1 MARETAR
8 RLDDCRLHQF
18 DAGLCGQQ
26 IRTRSYPAPLKPI
39 YCQAVW
45 KLYRSI
51 FRRPVRTITGKRKTG
66 RPYGTA
72 CLFILHVGYA
82 LFPHFYI
89 AFVYL
94 ALSVCSYVVQCNVKT
109 DCLASTIIITSLTKT
124 LNCRYILF
132 RGGLNVKFDF
142 FTWFK
147 HSPFL
152 KNKKSCNCY
161 FVASSR
167 LKRTSMRILLV
178 LRPLQNPPK
187 IP

>member
-1 MARETAR
+1 MWAAN
-8 RLDDCRLHQF
+8 
-18 DAGLCGQQ
+18 
-26 IRTRSYPAPLKPI
+26 SY
-39 YCQAVW
+39 W
-45 KLYRSI
+45 KLSCIVNTDLPSGRLKTVPKHFQTAYKDNNR
-51 FRRPVRTITGKRKTG
+51 KRKTG

-72 CLFILHVGYA
+72 CLFMLHVGYA

-94 ALSVCSYVVQCNVKT
+94 ALSVCSYVVQCNVKA
-109 DCLASTIIITSLTKT
+109 DCLASTIIITSLTKI

-142 FTWFK
+142 FTRFK
-147 HSPFL
+147 HSPLL

-178 LRPLQNPPK
+178 LLLLLPIRQVWAEMRYAY
-187 IP
+187 